1 MARKESRARGSL
13 EHEVLLC
20 LAAAKGPLTAA
31 DVQAEIGGLAYTTVM
46 TTLSRL
52 HAKAAIERT
61 IRGRAYEYRLV
72 GGTQAA
78 QSNMTAHQMVKLLDE
93 EADRASVLTRF
104 VAALKPEDEQ
114 LLTDLLDRATVSGV
128 IKADRAAKSRS
139 KSRPKP

>member
-31 DVQAEIGGLAYTTVM
+31 DVQSEIGGLAYTTVM

-52 HAKAAIERT
+52 HAKAAYRT
-61 IRGRAYEYRLV
+61 DPARPRLRIHVGRWHPSGAVQYD
-72 GGTQAA
+72 GSPDGQAA
-78 QSNMTAHQMVKLLDE
+78 RRGSRPGRRPH
-93 EADRASVLTRF
+93 SV

-114 LLTDLLDRATVSGV
+114 LLTDTA
-128 IKADRAAKSRS
+128 
-139 KSRPKP
+139 